1 MGVYE
6 DVMADHQHHHEVLDE
21 LSPQHRAL
29 RQMIPEV
36 YQGFAALSGAAP
48 GHGALSRKVKELMAM
63 AIGGFRDR

>member
-1 MGVYE
+1 MV
-6 DVMADHQHHHEVLDE
+6 DHHHHREVHE